1 MQRLNTVNVV
11 EYFDDAVQSLVAYP
25 ATEEGNKAAEEL
37 FNKCAKDNKFSDEEI
52 AEADGYLTHSER
64 DYQLMLVHSV

>member
-1 MQRLNTVNVV
+1 MQRLNTVNVI

-25 ATEEGNKAAEEL
+25 ATEEGNAAAEAL
-37 FNKCAKDNKFSDEEI
+37 FNKCAKDNKFSDEDI
-52 AEADGYLTHSER
+52 AEADGCLSHSDR